1 MNEFVG
7 QKVDDVVAVLC
18 SLGKAFKVVEYND
31 RKMANFDTKLV
42 IKQELDGD
50 VITLIVGNFLFR
62 PIEKE
67 EILKNEKGKI

>member
-7 QKVDDVVAVLC
+7 QKVDDVVTVLR
-18 SLGKAFKVVEYND
+18 SVGQAFKVVEYND

-67 EILKNEKGKI
+67 KIL